1 MTKQRWPSPTVGLSP
16 AATGAIPTGM
26 FFDQYGV
33 AFLIAIISGA
43 LAFVINSSWPV
54 HDCGNRYC
62 RHVVREDELEQDI

>member
-1 MTKQRWPSPTVGLSP
+1 
-16 AATGAIPTGM
+16 M